1 MSRIRKRAGHLRR
14 VWPGVALIGLGLFAG
29 SQRCAAQEPP
39 YFVTYSHAMEEPG
52 NLEVEFKG
60 TQAAPK
66 NDNAFGGATVE
77 FEYGAKAW
85 WTTEVYLSGQ
95 TTANDS
101 TIFTGFR
108 WENRF
113 RPLLEEHWINP
124 VLYFE
129 YEDANTADR
138 SFLEIVGNDGVG
150 DLEGSNAEAR
160 SDVERGMEMKLILS
174 SNAKGWNFSE
184 NFISEKNLQTSEG
197 FEFGY
202 ALAASRPL
210 TLRAGARECAF
221 CRENFA
227 AGAEMYG
234 GLGTTDSFGLKDT
247 SHYIAPLLGWNIPGG
262 PTIQFSPSF
271 GLNDNSM
278 KVLWRVGVQYEF
290 QQFFSRF
297 HRGGVR

>member
-1 MSRIRKRAGHLRR
+1 VSRIRKRAGHLRR

>member
-1 MSRIRKRAGHLRR
+1 VEGVGTATRRLSR
-14 VWPGVALIGLGLFAG
+14 VWPGVALIALGFLAG
-29 SQRCAAQEPP
+29 SQRCEAQEPP

-52 NLEVEFKG
+52 NLEIEFKG

-66 NDNAFGGATVE
+66 NDNAFGGGTVE

-113 RPLLEEHWINP
+113 RPLLQEHWINP

-129 YEDANTADR
+129 YENTSADR
-138 SFLEIVGNDGVG
+138 SFLEIVGNDGVD
-150 DLEGSNAEAR
+150 DLLLRNGQAR
-160 SDVERGMEMKLILS
+160 PDVERELEMKLILS

-184 NFISEKNLQTSEG
+184 NFITEKNLQTSEPY
-197 FEFGY
+197 EFGY
-202 ALAASRPL
+202 AVAASRPL
-210 TLRAGARECAF
+210 SFRAGARECAF

-234 GLGTTDSFGLKDT
+234 GLGTTDSFGLRAT
-247 SHYIAPLLGWNIPGG
+247 SHYVAPTVGWNIPRG

-271 GLNDNSM
+271 GLNDNSLA
-278 KVLWRVGVQYEF
+278 VLWRVGVQYEF

-297 HRGGVR
+297 RRGGR